1 MQTVAEQ
8 LRKAREQHKLTVYDV
23 AGVTKIRTDHVRA
36 LEEGNYLVF
45 PAPVYVRGFVRS
57 YGNLL
62 KLDVPILMAALEAE
76 LSEIKEFREP
86 SRLGGKQES
95 ILDSFML
102 GVSKL
107 NWQLVVVV
115 LGGGLILTAGIWGY
129 RSWHEG
135 QTKDPLAGLG
145 SGTFQSNETDSGE
158 VLPLPRP

>member
-8 LRKAREQHKLTVYDV
+8 LRKAREQRKLTVYDV

-45 PAPVYVRGFVRS
+45 AAPVYVRGFVRS

-62 KLDVPILMAALEAE
+62 KLDVPVLMAALEAE
-76 LSEIKEFREP
+76 LSEIKEFKEP
-86 SRLGGKQES
+86 SRLGGKRES

-102 GVSKL
+102 GVSKV

-115 LGGGLILTAGIWGY
+115 LGAGLILTAGIWGY
-129 RSWHEG
+129 RSWHER
-135 QTKDPLAGLG
+135 QTKDPLADLG
-145 SGTFQSNETDSGE
+145 PGAFQSNETNAGE